1 MTATAEALHPALKS
15 TDGTPRAIIVGG
27 GVAGIA
33 AAVALESAGLAVTL
47 LESRK
52 SLGGRASSFIDPQ
65 SGKEID
71 NCQHVL
77 LGCCT
82 NLLDLYRRLGCMDK
96 IRFERTIHF
105 RDENGNRH
113 GLAATAGF
121 PAPTHLSASFATFG
135 ILTLK
140 EKIAYSRA
148 MLAMLRL
155 GRHGRQKLMDVPFGQ
170 WLDEHHQPQSLVQK
184 MYDPVLVGAL
194 NEDCRKCSAT
204 YAIQV
209 FQDAMLAH
217 ASGYV
222 VGVPTVPLSQL
233 YGDRPVADTRL
244 GVRVAEICFAGNRA
258 TGVKLSDGDEISAD
272 IIVLA
277 TNHHAVPKWIPPEL
291 AATDERFKCLDQL
304 QSVPILG
311 VHLEFD
317 RPVLTDPHA
326 AFTHGPLQ
334 WLFRKDA
341 EGKVLAGVISAA
353 RDYIG
358 KPKEECL
365 KEFEEQVRRTLPEAA
380 DAKLV
385 YGTIVIEKRA
395 TFAPLPGIDRLR
407 PQQSPPPNG
416 IEDLFLAGDYTQT
429 GWPATMEGAAR
440 SGYLAADAI
449 LSRLK
454 KGPRPHLKGDGD
466 LFLVPDLSS
475 QWPARLLGLD
485 R

>member
-1 MTATAEALHPALKS
+1 MSDSKKS
-15 TDGTPRAIIVGG
+15 VIIVGG

-33 AAVALESAGLAVTL
+33 AAVALESVGLTVTL
-47 LESRK
+47 IEARK

-65 SGKEID
+65 SGQEMD

-82 NLLDLYRRLGCMDK
+82 NLLDLYRRLKCVHL
-96 IRFERTIHF
+96 IRFEKTITF
-105 RDENGNRH
+105 RDEH
-113 GLAATAGF
+113 GKKYGLTATPGF

-155 GRHGRQKLMDVPFGQ
+155 GKSGRAALMDTPFGQ
-170 WLDEHHQPQSLVQK
+170 WLDDHNQPPSLVQK
-184 MYDPVLVGAL
+184 MYEPVLVGAL

-217 ASGYV
+217 SAGYV

-233 YGDRPVADTRL
+233 YGEHPCKNTRI
-244 GVRVAEICFAGNRA
+244 GVRVAELNFDGSKI
-258 TGVKLSDGDEISAD
+258 TGVTLAHGEKVTAD
-272 IIVLA
+272 IVILA
-277 TNHHAVPKWIPPEL
+277 TNHHAVQKWIPTEL
-291 AATDERFKCLDQL
+291 AATDERFKFLDQL

-311 VHLEFD
+311 VHMEFD
-317 RPVLTDPHA
+317 RPVLRDPHA
-326 AFTHGPLQ
+326 ALTTGPLQ
-334 WLFRKDA
+334 WFFRKDDQ
-341 EGKVLAGVISAA
+341 GKVIAGVISAS

-358 KPKEECL
+358 RAKEDCL
-365 KEFEEQVRRTLPEAA
+365 KEFEQQVRKTLPEAA

-385 YGTIVIEKRA
+385 RGTIVIEKRA

-407 PQQSPPPNG
+407 PQQAPPPGG
-416 IEDLFLAGDYTQT
+416 IQNLYLAGDYTQT
-429 GWPATMEGAAR
+429 GWPATMEGATR

-449 LSRLK
+449 IQEIENGTR
-454 KGPRPHLKGDGD
+454 PR
-466 LFLVPDLSS
+466 FLVPDLSS
-475 QWPARLLGLD
+475 QWPARLLGLGP
-485 R
+485 